1 MKRLWLASA
10 FLLIGMLAL
19 GATDVDWEQI
29 SAKYFSVANTDGMQ
43 VTRVNPAGLAYGRAG
58 GFGYQAMYDKEGFL
72 RDYTLYFN
80 SDNLGYSY
88 RRSEG
93 TDYHRLSSAA
103 EVFNNFYLG
112 SHWDWVEDHF
122 ADGSAGFSMLYRPID
137 WVSVGGTAQILNNS
151 EEHVYR
157 AGLGLRPLID
167 RVTLTADIVYTDD
180 EWSDPIYGIQVEPVN
195 GLYMGASYE
204 SDSETVGLSI
214 ALSADNSQVGTIG
227 YTNDD
232 NKFVNGEMF
241 VHLSDRQ
248 YRKPCIMFFKKKYYD
263 WNMRGEV
270 VEREAVSNFGMIRII
285 DDEQIRL
292 VKMIDKIRTLRDD
305 EHVDGLLIRSSN
317 LSANFANYYELREE
331 LLRFKDAGKEIV
343 FYFDSISNS
352 HYAFAASV
360 ADRIYMN
367 PVGEVDLRGLSMSMP
382 YLKDLLAALG
392 IEVINFQSHEY
403 KTAGNM
409 FSENG
414 MTEAEREALTTVL
427 DGIYDEFVAMIESGR
442 GGKLS
447 ADARKLIDQGPYR
460 ADQAFD
466 LGLIDGIIYNDE
478 ILETLADNA
487 MFYPR
492 YTSKPMPVEW
502 AMDSEKNVALIYAV
516 GDIHTGSGKPGKS
529 IGSDTMCKAIREAR
543 KNPMIKGLIVRVNSG
558 GGSALASDMIAREIK
573 LFKETGRPVIF
584 SFGAV
589 AGSGGYYI
597 AVYGD
602 EIIADPMTITGSIG
616 VMGVIPNIEELL
628 KKIKVNIDTIRRG
641 EHADIGSLTRK
652 MTDEEKDK
660 LNDTIGYYYDVFVKH
675 VADGRGMTV
684 EEVHAIAQG
693 RIWTGRQALE
703 NGLVDDLGG
712 LHTAFEHMM
721 ERLGVKKLNLIEYP
735 ADKGGL
741 TVKTD
746 TDLLSSVGIKT
757 QLPLPDEMTQ
767 LIEKTER
774 YMKMSDNGVLYL
786 MPFDVESIE

>member
-1 MKRLWLASA
+1 MKKMWFVSA
-10 FLLIGMLAL
+10 FLLIGMLTL
-19 GATDVDWEQI
+19 GATDIDWAQI
-29 SAKYFSVANTDGMQ
+29 STKYFSVANTDGLQ
-43 VTRVNPAGLAYGRAG
+43 ATWVNPAGLAYGRASG
-58 GFGYQAMYDKEGFL
+58 LGYQAKYDSTGFI
-72 RDYTLYFN
+72 RDYSLYFN

-93 TDYHRLSSAA
+93 SNFHRLASAA
-103 EVFNNFYLG
+103 ELFNNFYLG
-112 SHWDWVEDHF
+112 THWDWVDDHF
-122 ADGSAGFSMLYRPID
+122 AHGSAGFSLLYRPID
-137 WVSVGGTAQILNNS
+137 YVSVGGTMQLLNNS
-151 EEHVYR
+151 KEHVYR

-167 RVTLTADIVYTDD
+167 RVTLTADIEYTDE
-180 EWSDPIYGIQVEPVN
+180 EWSDPIYGIQIEPIN
-195 GLYMGASYE
+195 GLYLGATYE
-204 SDSETVGLSI
+204 SDSETFALSL
-214 ALSADNSQVGTIG
+214 ALSADKSQVGTVN
-227 YTNDD
+227 YLDDD
-232 NKFVNGEMF
+232 NEFASGEVF
-241 VHLSDRQ
+241 VHLSERQ
-248 YRKPCIMFFKKKYYD
+248 FRKPCIMFHKKKYYD
-263 WNMRGEV
+263 WDMSGEV
-270 VEREAVSNFGMIRII
+270 VEREEVSNFGMIHFV
-285 DDEQIRL
+285 DDEQVRL
-292 VKMIDKIRTLRDD
+292 ENMIDKIRKLRED

-317 LSANFANYYELREE
+317 LSASFANYYELREE

-367 PVGEVDLRGLSMSMP
+367 PVGEVDLRGLSISMP
-382 YLKDLLAALG
+382 YLKDLLEALG
-392 IEVINFQSHEY
+392 IEVINFQSHAY

-414 MTEAEREALTTVL
+414 MTDAEREALTTVL
-427 DGIYDEFVAMIESGR
+427 DGIYDEFVSMIESGR
-442 GGKLS
+442 GDKLNTN
-447 ADARKLIDQGPYR
+447 ARELIDQGPYR

-492 YTSKPMPVEW
+492 YTSDPMPVEW
-502 AMDSEKNVALIYAV
+502 AKDSVKDVAIIYAV
-516 GDIHTGSGKPGKS
+516 GDIHTGKGKPGKS
-529 IGSDTMCKAIREAR
+529 IGSDTMCKAIRAAR
-543 KNPMIKGLIVRVNSG
+543 KNPMISGLIVRVNSG

-616 VMGVIPNIEELL
+616 VMGIIPNIEELL
-628 KKIKVNIDTIRRG
+628 DKIKVNIDTIRRG

-652 MTDEEKDK
+652 MTDEEKAK

-675 VADGRGMTV
+675 VANGRGMTI

-693 RIWTGRQALE
+693 RIWTGRQALA

-721 ERLGVKKLNLIEYP
+721 DRLHVKRLNLIEYP
-735 ADKGGL
+735 QYKQGL

-746 TDLLSSVGIKT
+746 TDILSSVGIGA
-757 QLPLPDEMTQ
+757 QLPDEMTEW
-767 LIEKTER
+767 IEKTER
-774 YMKMSDNGVLYL
+774 YLEMSDNGILYL
-786 MPFDVESIE
+786 MPYEVGNLE